1 MDRLGNHPNVGDV
14 RGRGF
19 FWALELVA
27 DRDMKTPFTA
37 ERRLHAAL
45 KQAALENGLLCY
57 PMGGTVDGQQGDHV
71 LLAPPYI
78 VTEVQVEEMV
88 EKLALSLKAVL
99 Q

>member
-1 MDRLGNHPNVGDV
+1 
-14 RGRGF
+14 
-19 FWALELVA
+19 
-27 DRDMKTPFTA
+27 
-37 ERRLHAAL
+37 
-45 KQAALENGLLCY
+45 
-57 PMGGTVDGQQGDHV
+57 MGGTVDGQQGDHV